1 MPRPP
6 RKMHPHELAR
16 ALTEIIAHITDCGT
30 SWAEHPGV
38 LSRGE
43 LAEIAERT
51 LHLLMWLGAKAESW
65 TEEPGQKKFA
75 RRRQRH

>member
-1 MPRPP
+1 
-6 RKMHPHELAR
+6 MHPHELAR
-16 ALTEIIAHITDCGT
+16 ALTEIIAHTTDCGT

-38 LSRGE
+38 LSPGE

-51 LHLLMWLGAKAESW
+51 LRLLMWLGARAESW
-65 TEEPGQKKFA
+65 TEEPGQKKVA